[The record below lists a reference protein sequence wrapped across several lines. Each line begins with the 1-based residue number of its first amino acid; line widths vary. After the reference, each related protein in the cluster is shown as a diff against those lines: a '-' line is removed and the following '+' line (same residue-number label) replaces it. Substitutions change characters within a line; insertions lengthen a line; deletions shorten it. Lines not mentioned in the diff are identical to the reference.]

1 MPLQDL
7 TPQLRTRLNH
17 MERAV
22 GWFVFLATV
31 LLLFGFGY
39 YIYHTA
45 ERRGWFKIRAPFFTF
60 VQSSQG
66 LNIGDPVVMM
76 GFPVGQITD
85 IHPMEPGDRRNVRVD
100 FEIRDKYDS
109 FRYIRTGG
117 SIVKVNSADFLGKRQ
132 LEVTRGTNG
141 LGSYALCVTQPISV
155 VGLEEARKL
164 ANLAPDHWQ
173 LAQDV
178 LDGNSNVV
186 FHAYEFARA
195 VLDDSNAT
203 VLAQCQFESNS
214 IYIYNN
220 KERSKNYVVA
230 SWWRREHRYENFKPG
245 SEDAYLHA
253 VEPPSIGDQ
262 VQMMVSEVQNALPGI
277 IALTNKIAAV
287 LDNAVKVTANLNTT
301 LVAAQPAVTNLA
313 FITGELRPP
322 GAPLLWAL
330 GANGN
335 SQIQTALTNVNS
347 LLVNTDTNLNRLVA
361 QLDLTLENVAGI
373 TSNLNAQVQANP
385 NMLWTI
391 SKTVADTDDMIQG
404 LKRHW
409 LLRSAFKTKATNA
422 PAKK

>member
-1 MPLQDL
+1 M
-7 TPQLRTRLNH
+7 
-17 MERAV
+17 
-22 GWFVFLATV
+22 
-31 LLLFGFGY
+31 
-39 YIYHTA
+39 
-45 ERRGWFKIRAPFFTF
+45 
-60 VQSSQG
+60 
-66 LNIGDPVVMM
+66 
-76 GFPVGQITD
+76 
-85 IHPMEPGDRRNVRVD
+85 
-100 FEIRDKYDS
+100 
-109 FRYIRTGG
+109 
-117 SIVKVNSADFLGKRQ
+117 KVNSADFLGKRQ

-313 FITGELRPP
+313 FITEELRPP

-335 SQIQTALTNVNS
+335 GQIQTALTNVNS

-391 SKTVADTDDMIQG
+391 SKTVTDTDDMIQG

>member
-164 ANLAPDHWQ
+164 AGLAPDHWQ

-313 FITGELRPP
+313 FITEELRPP

-347 LLVNTDTNLNRLVA
+347 LLVNTDTNLNTLVA

-391 SKTVADTDDMIQG
+391 SKTVTDTDDMIQG